1 MTLKVGIIGVG
12 GIAHTHMPGWASSEH
27 TEVVAG
33 SDVNQTT
40 LQEWGTKFNIQQ
52 LSTNP
57 GDIIHDPDID
67 IIDIATPNAYH
78 AAQTIAALEA
88 GKHVICEKP
97 LAPTA
102 AQILPMIDA
111 RDKAGKMLMTA
122 QHHRFS
128 NDSRSLKREID
139 YGQLGEIYHARVWSL
154 RRIAVPAKPT
164 FLYREH
170 SGGGVSIDMGVHLLD
185 LSLWMMGHP
194 EPVSVTGIARTELAN
209 RDGAFTIW
217 GDNALL
223 HKIDVE
229 DFAAAFIRF
238 ENGATLIME
247 VSWMLHHDTP
257 VEEMK
262 MWLYGQCGGAEWPD
276 SKIMTT
282 NYETQQTYTTKLGM
296 VEDALPARALQCV
309 EFAQAIVDGAPSPVP
324 AEESLKVARVL
335 DAIYESHKTGREV
348 RLD

>member
-33 SDVNQTT
+33 SDINQTT
-40 LQEWGTKFNIQQ
+40 LQEWGAKFNIQQ

-88 GKHVICEKP
+88 GKHVLCEKP
-97 LAPTA
+97 LAPAA

-128 NDSRSLKREID
+128 NASRSLKREID

-223 HKIDVE
+223 HKIDV
-229 DFAAAFIRF
+229 
-238 ENGATLIME
+238 
-247 VSWMLHHDTP
+247 
-257 VEEMK
+257 
-262 MWLYGQCGGAEWPD
+262 QCGGAEWPD